1 MFIYVSF
8 KLLSLWTY
16 LYCIYLYIYIQYIY
30 TNCNI
35 YMSLCLSAS
44 LFLTPSL
51 SLSLFLCLSLSL
63 CVGYTNIDL
72 CLYYIFILIQYM
84 ILYHSTYIHLFS
96 VNVCR
101 NISSHFYLF
110 LALSWN
116 RSIDLSSVYIIM
128 YNSLSASL
136 QLLVAA
142 SIRVWKV

>member
-1 MFIYVSF
+1 MYISILYILIYILYLSIDSCLYMYHLNFSLSGFIYTV
-8 KLLSLWTY
+8 Y
-16 LYCIYLYIYIQYIY
+16 IYIYIQYIY

-110 LALSWN
+110 LALS
-116 RSIDLSSVYIIM
+116 
-128 YNSLSASL
+128 
-136 QLLVAA
+136 
-142 SIRVWKV
+142 